1 MSSLLTY
8 RFPLLTAVTWIF
20 FLVLMTIKLADLKII
35 SFKSTDVQIN
45 KKSSGTYGKF
55 SFKLTVSTNKQEVFT
70 RSYKTLALSNGF
82 IDLEKLQK
90 ANSIW
95 MVVSENKS
103 KSNEFQLYSIADHKP
118 GRLRIFFE
126 MISYLINNYLLIICL
141 PLILT
146 LLICTKEF
154 GRDYQYIN
162 QPHQKIISA
171 SYFFN
176 ALFIA
181 LIAIY

>member
-1 MSSLLTY
+1 MSPLLTY
-8 RFPLLTAVTWIF
+8 RFPILTAVTWIF
-20 FLVLMTIKLADLKII
+20 FSVLMTIKLADLKII
-35 SFKSTDVQIN
+35 SFKKTGVQIN
-45 KKSSGTYGKF
+45 KKGSGTYGKF
-55 SFKLTVSTNKQEVFT
+55 SFKLTVSTNKHEVFT
-70 RSYKTLALSNGF
+70 RSYKTLALSNCF

-90 ANSIW
+90 ANAIW

-126 MISYLINNYLLIICL
+126 MISYLINNYLLIICV

-146 LLICTKEF
+146 LLICTQEF

-162 QPHQKIISA
+162 QQHHTIISV

>member
-1 MSSLLTY
+1 MY

-20 FLVLMTIKLADLKII
+20 FLVLITIKLADLKII
-35 SFKSTDVQIN
+35 SFKRTDVQIN
-45 KKSSGTYGKF
+45 KRSSGTYGKF
-55 SFKLTVSTNKQEVFT
+55 SFKLTVSTSKHEVFT

-90 ANSIW
+90 ANAIW

-103 KSNEFQLYSIADHKP
+103 KSNEFQLYSIADHRP
-118 GRLRIFFE
+118 VRLRIFFE
-126 MISYLINNYLLIICL
+126 MISYLINNYILIICS

-146 LLICTKEF
+146 LLICTQEF

-162 QPHQKIISA
+162 QKHQTIIST